1 MKSFAIA
8 SSIIFIVFIIGSN
21 AFTSSNLL
29 KMKEQEESYLACK
42 SLKSKAPFLK
52 LNCENLAPKKIQE
65 TEETKNNNN
74 NGVKIL
80 TTIDTGTRKVNK
92 SEEIK
97 LRNLIMTLVYENVIR
112 KD

>member
-21 AFTSSNLL
+21 AFTSSNFL

-65 TEETKNNNN
+65 KEETKNNN

>member
-8 SSIIFIVFIIGSN
+8 LSIIFVVFIIGSN

-29 KMKEQEESYLACK
+29 KRKEQEESYLACK
-42 SLKSKAPFLK
+42 NLKMKAPYLK
-52 LNCENLAPKKIQE
+52 LNCENLAPKKLQE
-65 TEETKNNNN
+65 TEETKNSN

-80 TTIDTGTRKVNK
+80 TTGETGTRKVNK
-92 SEEIK
+92 SEEAK

>member
-1 MKSFAIA
+1 MKSFTIA

-29 KMKEQEESYLACK
+29 RFKEQEESYLACK
-42 SLKSKAPFLK
+42 SLKMKAPNLK
-52 LNCENLAPKKIQE
+52 LNCENLAPKKVQE
-65 TEETKNNNN
+65 TEDNQNNN

-80 TTIDTGTRKVNK
+80 QTDETGTRKVNK

-97 LRNLIMTLVYENVIR
+97 LRNMMKTLIYENIIR

>member
-8 SSIIFIVFIIGSN
+8 SSIIFILFIIGSN
-21 AFTSSNLL
+21 AFTSSNFL

-52 LNCENLAPKKIQE
+52 LNCENLAQKKIQE
-65 TEETKNNNN
+65 IEETKNNN